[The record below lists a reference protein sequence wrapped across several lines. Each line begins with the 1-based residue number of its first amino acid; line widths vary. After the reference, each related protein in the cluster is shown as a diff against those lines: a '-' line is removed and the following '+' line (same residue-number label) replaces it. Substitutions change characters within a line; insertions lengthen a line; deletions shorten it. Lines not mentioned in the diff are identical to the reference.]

1 MRHLKSG
8 RQLSRNSSHRWAMM
22 RNLITAL
29 LREEKIQT
37 TDPKAKELRRWVDRV
52 ITLGKQGSLHA
63 RRQVL
68 SIVQDKA
75 VVRKLFDTIGPRFK
89 DRPGGYTRIIKLGTR
104 PGDNAETALIEL
116 VDFNEI
122 YGKGKTEKKEGAKR
136 TRRAGGAKKK
146 AEATE
151 APAAEATTSETPEV
165 TEQQPG

>member
-8 RQLSRNSSHRWAMM
+8 RQLSRNSSHRWALM

-52 ITLGKQGSLHA
+52 ITLGKQGTLHA

-68 SIVQDKA
+68 AIVHDKS

-89 DRPGGYTRIIKLGTR
+89 DRPGGYTRIIKLGLR
-104 PGDNAETALIEL
+104 RGDAAQMAVIELVAAETAKESSAGGRRRRRRRARRQ
-116 VDFNEI
+116 E
-122 YGKGKTEKKEGAKR
+122 TEKQ
-136 TRRAGGAKKK
+136 
-146 AEATE
+146 EA
-151 APAAEATTSETPEV
+151 AA
-165 TEQQPG
+165 

>member
-29 LREEKIQT
+29 LQEEKIQT

-89 DRPGGYTRIIKLGTR
+89 DRPGGYTRIIKLGIR
-104 PGDNAETALIEL
+104 RGDAAQMALIEL
-116 VDFNEI
+116 VGGEGEKDAAGG
-122 YGKGKTEKKEGAKR
+122 GKKR
-136 TRRAGGAKKK
+136 RRARR
-146 AEATE
+146 
-151 APAAEATTSETPEV
+151 
-165 TEQQPG
+165 QQPEKQEAAA